1 MEVAE
6 EDLFEENDDD
16 EEPVFVSA
24 SEKERIGDKN
34 GYESCRWRFI

>member
-6 EDLFEENDDD
+6 EDVYEENDDDD

-24 SEKERIGDKN
+24 SEKERIGEKN
-34 GYESCRWRFI
+34 GYESCR

>member
-6 EDLFEENDDD
+6 EDVYEENDDDDD

-24 SEKERIGDKN
+24 SEKERIGEKN
-34 GYESCRWRFI
+34 GYESCR